1 METTH
6 IEVIAE
12 PLKPDMADGAA
23 YRNFV
28 RLRPSYP
35 LSQSIPKQMLLGR
48 LLDGRLRVLEAISIR
63 FSQEEGQ
70 VVAEAPE
77 LGECGFG
84 ANHSEALS
92 DLQRTIAALYFGLSD
107 SRDRLG
113 PELRRVW
120 SVIQKKIAHKP

>member
-6 IEVIAE
+6 LEVAE

-28 RLRPSYP
+28 RLGPSYP
-35 LSQSIPKQMLLGR
+35 LQSVPKQMLLGR

-113 PELRRVW
+113 LELRRVW